1 MEIRR
6 VLPAMTVAAFLGTA
20 ACSAP
25 GEDDVGVWRQEGL
38 TFNGLTF
45 NGLTFNGLTFNGLT
59 FNGLTFNGLTFN
71 GLTFNGAPSGQFAD
85 WFNNADSGNIALH
98 DNIMKYVIGCAI
110 APGRTASFTDG
121 NGLLH
126 SWNGSLGLADSWD
139 QNPPT
144 TDQKQWV
151 SACLM
156 AHVNTALPAPKH
168 IPLSVRGAAPGL
180 ATTLLEKGTFTNLDG
195 VFFGDLFS
203 APNKRYLCRPTWTPP
218 KFYESTLLVD
228 WGRQC
233 YFSSDGCGGLFT
245 QVDCASA
252 CTATSGDTSWGPTCS
267 VDGVTY
273 NAVSAY
279 LPRFKKAQEW
289 APSGGARVNTT
300 CTGCLDGKALENFT
314 SAASASVGGWS
325 NNGSSGSVALDVRY
339 SNGGSSTA
347 NLRLFVNGAAVM
359 NGSSANWDFPV
370 TGGWG
375 TWQTRTISVS
385 LPINATVKLQGPA
398 SGASPKVDAVSVR
411 AQ

>member
-1 MEIRR
+1 MEHRR
-6 VLPAMTVAAFLGTA
+6 AVRAALLAVALATA
-20 ACSAP
+20 ACAP
-25 GEDDVGVWRQEGL
+25 PTDDIVGEWRQEGL

-85 WFNNADSGNIALH
+85 WFNNADEGDIALH
-98 DNIMKYVIGCAI
+98 DTILKYVIGCAI
-110 APGRTASFTDG
+110 APGRTASFTDAR
-121 NGLLH
+121 GLVH

-144 TDQKQWV
+144 DDQKKWV

-156 AHVNTALPAPKH
+156 AHVNTALPAPKR
-168 IPLSVRGAAPGL
+168 IPLSVRGSAAGL
-180 ATTLLEKGTFTNLDG
+180 AVLPLERGTFTNLDG
-195 VFFGDLFS
+195 VFFGNLFTS
-203 APNKRYLCRPTWTPP
+203 PSKLYLCKPSWTPP
-218 KFYESTLLVD
+218 KFYESTLLAD

-252 CTATSGDTSWGPTCS
+252 CTATTGDYAWGPTCT

-289 APSGGARVNTT
+289 VLAGGARVNT
-300 CTGCLDGKALENFT
+300 CTGCLEGRMLESFIST
-314 SAASASVGGWS
+314 ASASVAGWS
-325 NNGSSGSVALDVRY
+325 IGTASGSVVLDVRY
-339 SNGGSSTA
+339 SNGGTSTA
-347 NLRLFVNGAAVM
+347 GLRVFVNGTAVM
-359 NGSSANWDFPV
+359 NGSSPNWDFPV
-370 TGGWG
+370 TGGWAS
-375 TWQTRTISVS
+375 WNTRSIPAS
-385 LPINATVKLQGPA
+385 LPAGATIKLQGPT
-398 SGASPKVDAVSVR
+398 SGLAPKVDVLSVR